1 MRRWFVNRL
10 AMLFAAT
17 YVAAT
22 ARAMT
27 ALPHDELT

>member
-1 MRRWFVNRL
+1 MRRWFQNRL
-10 AMLFAAT
+10 AMLLAAT